1 MGGFGANR
9 RHGGWTIASGV
20 SRVATLRIE
29 HLDDLVTAA
38 QGMGRVPIAVAGAED
53 SEVLVAVGAAA
64 RKGIVVPFLVGNAG
78 RIAAIAE
85 KVGVSLAEIH
95 ADIVDVP
102 EGEDESREAAGRA
115 VELVHLGRAAVLV
128 KGRLDT
134 SELMHAVLDRNA
146 GLRTGRLLTHV
157 GLFETPGLDRILYIS
172 DGGVVLQPDLHQK
185 MEIVRNAVG
194 VAHALGLAEPK
205 VAILAVTEKV
215 SGEMPTA
222 MEAAALSKMAD
233 RGQIQGAVIDG
244 PLGLDNA
251 VSMEAASRKGI
262 GGPVAGKADI
272 LIVPN
277 AEAGN
282 LMAKVITFLAGGS
295 MAGVVVGAKVPIVIT
310 SRADSS
316 RSKLL
321 SIALGVVLGAGVIEA
336 ERVTSGNGSA
346 EKAASGAGQKSER
359 LADELF
365 SRFRLLG

>member
-1 MGGFGANR
+1 V
-9 RHGGWTIASGV
+9 T
-20 SRVATLRIE
+20 TLRIE

-53 SEVLVAVGAAA
+53 SEVLVAVGEAA
-64 RKGIVVPFLVGNAG
+64 RMGIVAPFLVGSAA
-78 RIAAIAE
+78 RIEAAAE
-85 KVGVSLAEIH
+85 KAGVDLAEIH
-95 ADIVDVP
+95 ADVVDVP
-102 EGEDESREAAGRA
+102 EGEDESREAARLA
-115 VELVHLGRAAVLV
+115 VELIRLGRAGVLV
-128 KGRLDT
+128 KGKLDT
-134 SELMHAVLDRNA
+134 SDLMHAVLDRNA

-172 DGGVVLQPDLHQK
+172 DGGVVLQPDLQQK

-194 VAHALGLAEPK
+194 VAHALGLAEPR

-215 SGEMPTA
+215 SGEMTTG

-251 VSMEAASRKGI
+251 VSMEAARKKGI
-262 GGPVAGKADI
+262 GGPVAGQADI

-282 LMAKVITFLAGGS
+282 LMAKVITFMAGGC
-295 MAGVVVGAKVPIVIT
+295 MAGVVAGANVPIVIT

-321 SIALGVVLGAGVIEA
+321 SIALGVVLGAGA
-336 ERVTSGNGSA
+336 FAGQRS
-346 EKAASGAGQKSER
+346 ASGSGDPEKTVAAEAGPGQRHDVPESER
-359 LADELF
+359 PSEDLF
-365 SRFRLLG
+365 SRFRLHG